1 MKVNIQNI
9 SYYLPEIVE
18 TNDDLHRDNP
28 EWDIEKITEKTGI
41 LKRYKSDKNQ
51 TALDMGYLSAKELLR
66 DFDSESIDSLIFVT
80 QSPDYILP
88 TSACILQ
95 DKLNLPSHCLA
106 FDINLGCSGF
116 VYALSVAG
124 SLIETGLSDNT
135 IIICSDTY
143 SKYIHS
149 SDRTNRPIFSDGASA
164 VVLSKSK
171 DNNLGPFIFGTDGS
185 GFDSLIVR
193 QGGARGMNSE
203 NQQYEKVLDMKGS
216 DVFLFTMNRIPKTVK
231 QLINKAG
238 LDIEDIDLFVFH
250 QASRLVIDNLRRSI
264 DIKKDKVFTNYENI
278 GNTVSATIPIA
289 LKDAEDQ
296 GKLKNGDKVM
306 LIGFGVGLSWGAAIL
321 NWVKT

>member
-1 MKVNIQNI
+1 
-9 SYYLPEIVE
+9 
-18 TNDDLHRDNP
+18 
-28 EWDIEKITEKTGI
+28 
-41 LKRYKSDKNQ
+41 
-51 TALDMGYLSAKELLR
+51 LLR

>member
-203 NQQYEKVLDMKGS
+203 NQQYEKVLD
-216 DVFLFTMNRIPKTVK
+216 FLSFHYR
-231 QLINKAG
+231 NKW
-238 LDIEDIDLFVFH
+238 LY
-250 QASRLVIDNLRRSI
+250 
-264 DIKKDKVFTNYENI
+264 K
-278 GNTVSATIPIA
+278 
-289 LKDAEDQ
+289 
-296 GKLKNGDKVM
+296 
-306 LIGFGVGLSWGAAIL
+306 
-321 NWVKT
+321 